1 LIPNSD
7 YGRSKKSSAE
17 STKIFYG
24 VDIIVSTILQILNH
38 TNTIHVCV
46 DQTTPSLMTEMDVLK
61 EGFVAAKKRGVKL
74 RCITEITKSNLSYCK
89 QMLTMVDE
97 LRHLDGI
104 KSNLYLSDIGCLS
117 PATIHEKG
125 VPASKGIYSDIKE
138 VVEHQLCLFETLW
151 NVSAPGEQRIEQLD
165 EGIEHEFFQVISNQ
179 KKVSQ
184 VFTHIVESMENEAL
198 ILIPTDRIMI
208 GLDKLG
214 IIKHIIKA
222 SMEKE
227 ATIKIICP
235 VSEKKHKTKK

>member
-1 LIPNSD
+1 LTPNSD
-7 YGRSKKSSAE
+7 YGRGKKSSTE

-24 VDIIVSTILQILNH
+24 VGIIVSTILQILNH

-61 EGFVAAKKRGVKL
+61 EAFVAAKKRGVKL
-74 RCITEITKSNLSYCK
+74 RCITEITKSN
-89 QMLTMVDE
+89 
-97 LRHLDGI
+97 
-104 KSNLYLSDIGCLS
+104 LS

-138 VVEHQLCLFETLW
+138 VVEHQLCLFDTLW
-151 NVSAPGEQRIEQLD
+151 NVSVPAEQRIEQLD
-165 EGIEHEFFQVISNQ
+165 EGIEHEFLQVISNQ

-184 VFTHIVESMENEAL
+184 VFTHIVESMEKEAL
-198 ILIPTDRIMI
+198 ILVPTDRIMT

-222 SMEKE
+222 SM
-227 ATIKIICP
+227 
-235 VSEKKHKTKK
+235 